1 MPLSKSI
8 LVFSL
13 NTFVRDFCRKQL
25 KLYNLEF
32 YSTWDKLYNN
42 SRTAQLILIDYSFIA
57 YNGPQF
63 LENLCLPKPPAPI
76 IILTNQDCSFFTEW
90 FYKIG
95 VKHIISLPCH
105 EDRFKKI
112 LFPYLHFPAK
122 QQDFIPPPAF
132 ACPNLERFLGDTL
145 KMQELKRLV
154 YHLSQTDTPLLL
166 TGESGT
172 GKTYL
177 AKIIHEMSPRMHHP
191 FCAVNVASIPVSL
204 AEAELFGTTKGAY
217 TNAITREGYFS
228 AAKFGTLFLDEIGD
242 LSPTIQPK
250 LLQVLEERTYN
261 KIGSTSLLKC
271 DTRFIFA
278 TNVNLHHLVDQGAF
292 RRDLYYR
299 ISILPIEVPPLR
311 ERKADIP
318 RLAQHF
324 LAPYQKDLSST
335 CIQKLMDHH
344 WPGNIR
350 ELKNCL
356 VRASILSTKET
367 IHEAHISF

>member
-1 MPLSKSI
+1 MPRSI
-8 LVFSL
+8 FVFSL
-13 NTFVRDFCRKQL
+13 NAFVRDFCRKHL
-25 KLYNLEF
+25 ELYDLEF
-32 YSTWDKLYNN
+32 YSEWDRLYDNA
-42 SRTAQLILIDYSFIA
+42 RKVLPHLILMDYSFIT

-63 LENLCLPKPPAPI
+63 LEDFCLPRPPIPI
-76 IILTNQDCSFFTEW
+76 IILADRDCSFFMGW
-90 FYKIG
+90 FYRIG
-95 VKHIISLPCH
+95 VQHILSLPCH
-105 EDRFKKI
+105 KDKFREVV
-112 LFPYLHFPAK
+112 LPYLHISENQLECTP
-122 QQDFIPPPAF
+122 QPTFI
-132 ACPNLERFLGDTL
+132 CPNLERFLGDTL

-217 TNAITREGYFS
+217 TNATTREGYFA
-228 AAKFGTLFLDEIGD
+228 AAKSGTLFLDEIGD

-261 KIGSTSLLKC
+261 RIGSTKQLEC

-292 RRDLYYR
+292 RRDLFYR

-311 ERKADIP
+311 ERKDDIP
-318 RLAQHF
+318 QLAQHF

-356 VRASILSTKET
+356 VRASILSTKKM

>member
-1 MPLSKSI
+1 
-8 LVFSL
+8 
-13 NTFVRDFCRKQL
+13 
-25 KLYNLEF
+25 
-32 YSTWDKLYNN
+32 
-42 SRTAQLILIDYSFIA
+42 
-57 YNGPQF
+57 
-63 LENLCLPKPPAPI
+63 
-76 IILTNQDCSFFTEW
+76 
-90 FYKIG
+90 
-95 VKHIISLPCH
+95 
-105 EDRFKKI
+105 
-112 LFPYLHFPAK
+112 
-122 QQDFIPPPAF
+122 
-132 ACPNLERFLGDTL
+132 
-145 KMQELKRLV
+145 
-154 YHLSQTDTPLLL
+154 
-166 TGESGT
+166 
-172 GKTYL
+172 
-177 AKIIHEMSPRMHHP
+177 MSPRMHHP

-261 KIGSTSLLKC
+261 RIGSTTQLKC
-271 DTRFIFA
+271 ETRFIFA
-278 TNVNLHHLVDQGAF
+278 TNVNLHYLVDQGAF
-292 RRDLYYR
+292 RQDLFYR
-299 ISILPIEVPPLR
+299 ISILPREVPPLR

-324 LAPYQKDLSST
+324 LAPYQKGLSST

-356 VRASILSTKET
+356 VRASILSTKEM